1 MASFGTIEKS
11 NIAGYVN
18 SGATTSHQK
27 RIERDEEELR
37 QLEAAARGETT
48 EPKEDEV
55 EPNEQ
60 EQEVKQEAV
69 EKEEKLSPEEKTYK
83 KRYGDLRVHLNAM
96 TEKVKVLEAQMENG
110 TAAVKPPKSE
120 EDVRAWMDEYP
131 DVAAI
136 VEAIAEKKASERFAG
151 AEERL
156 SRIDAITADVE
167 RKKVE
172 AAIRSEHSDF
182 DEIRD
187 SDEFHDW
194 VAKQSKRTQDAVY
207 ENEDDAQA
215 VIEVIDLY
223 KIKTGKDA
231 KATKQKAKD
240 AASSVI
246 TKRGRIDVDSDGA
259 SLKIKESAVNKM
271 SMKEYE
277 AKADEIMEAIRT
289 GNFIYDLSG
298 GAR

>member
-48 EPKEDEV
+48 EPQEEEV
-55 EPNEQ
+55 EQP

-96 TEKVKVLEAQMENG
+96 TEKVKALEAQMESG

-172 AAIRSEHSDF
+172 SAIRSEHSDF
-182 DEIRD
+182 DEIRE

>member
-48 EPKEDEV
+48 APQEEEV
-55 EPNEQ
+55 EQP

-96 TEKVKVLEAQMENG
+96 TEKVKALEAQMENG

-172 AAIRSEHSDF
+172 SAIRSEHSDF

>member
-48 EPKEDEV
+48 EPQEEEV
-55 EPNEQ
+55 EQP

-96 TEKVKVLEAQMENG
+96 TEKVKALEAQMENG

>member
-48 EPKEDEV
+48 EPQEEEV
-55 EPNEQ
+55 EQP

-96 TEKVKVLEAQMENG
+96 TEKVKALEAQMENG

-172 AAIRSEHSDF
+172 SAIRSEHSDF

>member
-48 EPKEDEV
+48 EPQEEEV
-55 EPNEQ
+55 EQP

-96 TEKVKVLEAQMENG
+96 TEKVKALEAQMESG
-110 TAAVKPPKSE
+110 TTAITPPKSE
-120 EDVRAWMDEYP
+120 EDVRAWMEQYP

-136 VEAIAEKKASERFAG
+136 VEAIADKKASERFAG

-172 AAIRSEHSDF
+172 AAIRNEHSDF

-187 SDEFHDW
+187 SDEFHEW

>member
-48 EPKEDEV
+48 EPQEEEV
-55 EPNEQ
+55 EQP

-96 TEKVKVLEAQMENG
+96 TEKVKALEAQMENG

-172 AAIRSEHSDF
+172 SAIRSEHSDF
-182 DEIRD
+182 DEIRE